1 MNTAHIIETCIP
13 AIILALTPREKWGS
27 ATRGLNS
34 SDASIPTWLIV
45 TAVTVLVALIA
56 SSIVYVYRQKAQKK

>member
-1 MNTAHIIETCIP
+1 MIAAHIIETCTS

-34 SDASIPTWLIV
+34 SDGSIPTWLIISV
-45 TAVTVLVALIA
+45 SAVLVILIT
-56 SSIVYVYRQKAQKK
+56 SSIIVAYKQKPNKK